1 MSLPLLAYPLSS
13 QNSRV
18 YPPGGGT
25 LAEQNFLEGSS
36 SAHSTGSGV
45 DLIIEKAY
53 RQIFFHAMSCD
64 RVEHLESQLRNGMI
78 PVREFIRGLL
88 LSRRFKEG
96 YYQCNSNYRMVD
108 QVVGRVLGRPVY
120 NNAERITWSIVIAQK
135 GLEEFV
141 NQLLD
146 SEEYI
151 NAFGLDQ
158 VPEQRSRSLA
168 GRATGEMPIYQRYPR
183 YGSGWRDT
191 MEQRAPSG
199 ELKSYEPAPAAKWLP
214 AKPPAWAL
222 KVWLGLFAIGGFEI
236 LRVLVLVGFSM
247 LRTS

>member
-18 YPPGGGT
+18 TPPGGAS
-25 LAEQNFLEGSS
+25 LAAQQFLQDAGGSYS
-36 SAHSTGSGV
+36 QGGGV
-45 DLIIEKAY
+45 DLLIEKAY
-53 RQIFFHAMSCD
+53 KQVFFHAMRCD
-64 RVEHLESQLRNGMI
+64 RIEHLESQLRNGMI

-108 QVVGRVLGRPVY
+108 QIVGRVLGRPVY
-120 NNAERITWSIVIAQK
+120 NDAERRTWSIVIAK
-135 GLEEFV
+135 EGLEGFV

-168 GRATGEMPIYQRYPR
+168 GRATGEMPIYQQFPR
-183 YGSGWRDT
+183 YGSDWRDT
-191 MEQRAPSG
+191 MRKRTPSG
-199 ELKSYEPAPAAKWLP
+199 VVNSYEPSPAAKWLP

>member
-18 YPPGGGT
+18 APPGGAN
-25 LAEQNFLEGSS
+25 LAAQQFLQDARGSYS
-36 SAHSTGSGV
+36 QGSGV
-45 DLIIEKAY
+45 DLLIEKAY
-53 RQIFFHAMSCD
+53 KQVFFHAMRCD
-64 RVEHLESQLRNGMI
+64 RIEHLESQLRNGMI

-108 QVVGRVLGRPVY
+108 QIVGRVLGRPVY
-120 NNAERITWSIVIAQK
+120 NDAERRAWSIVIAK
-135 GLEEFV
+135 EGLEGFV

-158 VPEQRSRSLA
+158 VPEQRSRTLA
-168 GRATGEMPIYQRYPR
+168 GRATGEMPIYQQFPR
-183 YGSGWRDT
+183 YGSDWRDT
-191 MEQRAPSG
+191 MRKRTPSPNS
-199 ELKSYEPAPAAKWLP
+199 LAYMPSPALKWLP

-236 LRVLVLVGFSM
+236 LRVLVIVALSM
-247 LRTS
+247 LHTS

>member
-18 YPPGGGT
+18 TPPGGAS
-25 LAEQNFLEGSS
+25 LATQQFLQDAGGSYS
-36 SAHSTGSGV
+36 QGGGV
-45 DLIIEKAY
+45 DLLIEKAY
-53 RQIFFHAMSCD
+53 KQVFFHAMRCD
-64 RVEHLESQLRNGMI
+64 RIEHLESQLRNGMI

-108 QVVGRVLGRPVY
+108 QIVGRVLGRPVY
-120 NNAERITWSIVIAQK
+120 NDAERRTWSIVIAK
-135 GLEEFV
+135 EGLEGFV

-168 GRATGEMPIYQRYPR
+168 GRATGEMPIYQQFPR
-183 YGSGWRDT
+183 YGSDWRDT
-191 MEQRAPSG
+191 MRKRTPSG
-199 ELKSYEPAPAAKWLP
+199 VVNSYEPSPAAKWLP

>member
-18 YPPGGGT
+18 APPGGAS
-25 LAEQNFLEGSS
+25 LASQQFLQDAGGSYS
-36 SAHSTGSGV
+36 QASGV
-45 DLIIEKAY
+45 DQLIEKAY
-53 RQIFFHAMSCD
+53 KQVFFHAMRCD
-64 RVEHLESQLRNGMI
+64 RIEHLESQLRNGMI

-108 QVVGRVLGRPVY
+108 QIVGRVLGRPVY
-120 NNAERITWSIVIAQK
+120 NDAERRTWSIVIAQE
-135 GLEEFV
+135 GLEGFV

-168 GRATGEMPIYQRYPR
+168 GRATGEMPIYQQFPR
-183 YGSGWRDT
+183 YGSDWRDT
-191 MEQRAPSG
+191 MRKRTPSASVN
-199 ELKSYEPAPAAKWLP
+199 SYEPLPAAKWLP
-214 AKPPAWAL
+214 TKPPALAL
-222 KVWLGLFAIGGFEI
+222 KVWLVLFAIGGFEI
-236 LRVLVLVGFSM
+236 LRVLVLVGLSM
-247 LRTS
+247 LRTN